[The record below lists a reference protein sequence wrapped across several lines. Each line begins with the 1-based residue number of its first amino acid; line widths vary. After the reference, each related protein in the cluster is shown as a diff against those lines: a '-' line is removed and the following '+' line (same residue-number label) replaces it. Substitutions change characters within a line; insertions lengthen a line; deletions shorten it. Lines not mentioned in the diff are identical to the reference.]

1 MPRNIVTLGESQ
13 WLGERA
19 HGYQF
24 PLEKK
29 AKKKPGGLGRAQG
42 LRVLVFRLENP
53 VIQGGFL
60 NG

>member
-24 PLEKK
+24 SPEKK
-29 AKKKPGGLGRAQG
+29 AKK
-42 LRVLVFRLENP
+42 NP
-53 VIQGGFL
+53 AG
-60 NG
+60 

>member
-1 MPRNIVTLGESQ
+1 MAGRESARIPVSLGKK
-13 WLGERA
+13 GE
-19 HGYQF
+19 
-24 PLEKK
+24 
-29 AKKKPGGLGRAQG
+29 KKPGGLGRAQG